1 MVVRDYLALGLRLG
15 RHIEGFVD
23 CWFGDPELFRQ
34 VAAEPLTPPAT
45 LVGAAEELQA
55 RLPDSGLAPAR
66 QRFLAAQLT
75 ALECSA
81 RRLAGEEIPFKTEV
95 ASYFEVDIAIGSLD
109 RYAAVH
115 AEIDA
120 LLPGGGPLRDRVEA
134 FYERNVVPPSLLLR
148 AVRSVSDQLRAR
160 VRELYQLPASETVE
174 YEVVSDKPW
183 NAFNRYLG
191 SYRSG
196 VALNARAGRTIA
208 ALPLMVTHEAYPGH
222 HTDHCV
228 KEAQLV
234 LGRGEEE
241 HAIALVN
248 TPQCLV
254 AEGMA
259 ELGDSVV
266 LAAGWGPWTASLL
279 AEVGV
284 RIDGELVERMLP
296 LVRHLL
302 PVRQDAAILL
312 HDRGA
317 TADEAVEYVQRWL
330 LLPQDRAEQM
340 VRFLTDPLWR
350 AYSTTYIEGSRLV
363 GEWLAAGPDVRSRYQ
378 SLLTEQY
385 LPSDLVV

>member
-1 MVVRDYLALGLRLG
+1 VVVRDYLALGLRLG

-55 RLPDSGLAPAR
+55 RLPDSGLAAAR

-95 ASYFEVDIAIGSLD
+95 ASYFEVEIAIGSLD

-160 VRELYQLPASETVE
+160 VRELHQLPASETVE
-174 YEVVSDKPW
+174 YEVVTDKPW

-228 KEAQLV
+228 KEARLV

-363 GEWLAAGPDVRSRYQ
+363 GEWLAAGPDVRSRYR
-378 SLLTEQY
+378 SLLAEQY